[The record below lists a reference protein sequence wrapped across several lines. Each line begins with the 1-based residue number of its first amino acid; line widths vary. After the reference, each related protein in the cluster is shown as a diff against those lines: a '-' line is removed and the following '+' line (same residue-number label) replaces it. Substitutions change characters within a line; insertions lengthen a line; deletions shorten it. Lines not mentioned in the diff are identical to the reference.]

1 MRACRD
7 WPHCHAA
14 HLAMPPLYV
23 REESMGR
30 RAGRGPAD
38 TKRLILDA
46 ARGVV
51 ATQGA
56 RATLDDV
63 GAVAGLSRG
72 AVIYH
77 YSSKNALWTA
87 LAHDVRARFHQTGQ
101 EQLADGR
108 ALGRL
113 ARPFIRASL
122 ADDGI
127 DAVGERLF
135 LLAALSVTPGI
146 SEIIAEDGARW
157 KDEMA
162 GDGLSLGARAVILS
176 AVDGVGMMTGW

>member
-46 ARGVV
+46 TRGVV

-56 RATLDDV
+56 RATLAVV

-77 YSSKNALWTA
+77 YGSKNALWTA
-87 LAHDVRARFHQTGQ
+87 PAPDVLARLPRTVQ
-101 EQLADGR
+101 ERLADR
-108 ALGRL
+108 RHPGRL
-113 ARPFIRASL
+113 APPF
-122 ADDGI
+122 
-127 DAVGERLF
+127 
-135 LLAALSVTPGI
+135 
-146 SEIIAEDGARW
+146 
-157 KDEMA
+157 
-162 GDGLSLGARAVILS
+162 
-176 AVDGVGMMTGW
+176 